1 MIRPERPFQAGCGHV
16 LEADHRLMSRPDRT
30 WERPA
35 LDWRRARADGR
46 RRMAPDMGPIAS
58 HVFVPQ

>member
-1 MIRPERPFQAGCGHV
+1 MIRLERPCPAGCGHV

-35 LDWRRARADGR
+35 LDRRRSRADGH
-46 RRMAPDMGPIAS
+46 RRMAPGMGPIAS